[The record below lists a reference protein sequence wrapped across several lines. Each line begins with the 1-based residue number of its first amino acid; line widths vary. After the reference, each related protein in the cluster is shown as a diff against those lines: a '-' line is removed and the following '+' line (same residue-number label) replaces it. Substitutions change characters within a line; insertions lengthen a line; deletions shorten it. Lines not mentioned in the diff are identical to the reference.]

1 MWDLLLKNGI
11 VITMDGER
19 RIYDRGYVAVEGDT
33 IAAVGPMEQLPLQA
47 QAAREIDCSGHAVL
61 PGLVDGHG
69 HGGHC
74 LTRTLGEHLDED
86 WEPMAQEIYYRCVD
100 REFWRAEGALAAA
113 ERLKFGTTTGVSM
126 VGSTPRVDSVQP
138 LEANLEGSLSTGIRQ
153 LDRKSVV

>member
-100 REFWRAEGALAAA
+100 REFWRAEGAWAGDGLSSD
-113 ERLKFGTTTGVSM
+113 RTGCQTAQRPPS
-126 VGSTPRVDSVQP
+126 PRDLHCGAGAYGP
-138 LEANLEGSLSTGIRQ
+138 PAG
-153 LDRKSVV
+153 